1 MKEETRLKKNIKRLK
16 TSKTSFKLKSLRTS
30 SMLCTEMLLD
40 SELELKDLM
49 N

>member
-40 SELELKDLM
+40 LELELNDLM